1 MVAHC
6 TVGASHALALL
17 ASLCPHQPLSLS
29 TSLMF
34 SPLVVHKVVFQ
45 VFDNKL
51 PVKLCCAHCSLI
63 LYLLHAQLSC
73 VMSVCVYFQWCVL
86 YSKLPIVNT
95 NMLTTFNNSY
105 CCHRI
110 PVSTHFIPSPNP
122 TSVARPPAIQPSNHP
137 TISTNRILPI
147 LLLLITSRQQIAA
160 CVNQWLF
167 FTEVNAP
174 QHCKKHKR
182 SSYDCDNFFRNLD
195 SFMF

>member
-6 TVGASHALALL
+6 TVGGSLTLALL
-17 ASLCPHQPLSLS
+17 GFLCPHQPVSLS
-29 TSLMF
+29 TSLVF
-34 SPLVVHKVVFQ
+34 SSLVVLQVVFQ

-110 PVSTHFIPSPNP
+110 PVSTHFIPSLTQRLWPGH
-122 TSVARPPAIQPSNHP
+122 QPSNHP

-147 LLLLITSRQQIAA
+147 LLLITSRQQIAA

>member
-6 TVGASHALALL
+6 TVGASLTLALL
-17 ASLCPHQPLSLS
+17 ASLCPHQPVSLS

-51 PVKLCCAHCSLI
+51 PVNLCCAHCSLI

-137 TISTNRILPI
+137 TIQPSN
-147 LLLLITSRQQIAA
+147 
-160 CVNQWLF
+160 
-167 FTEVNAP
+167 
-174 QHCKKHKR
+174 H
-182 SSYDCDNFFRNLD
+182 
-195 SFMF
+195 